1 MSLATIPLLNI
12 IPNNIMTEDKSK
24 KSLQDTFLND
34 LRKNKTNVS
43 VFMVN
48 GIKLDGVITS
58 FDQFSI
64 MLGGKVDQL
73 VYKQKIST
81 IVPAGHTHAHSHAP
95 RHKERDSE

>member
-1 MSLATIPLLNI
+1 MSD
-12 IPNNIMTEDKSK
+12 DKNK
-24 KSLQDTFLND
+24 KPLQDSFLND

-48 GIKLDGVITS
+48 GIKLDGHITS

-73 VYKQKIST
+73 IYKQKIST
-81 IVPAGHTHAHSHAP
+81 IVPAGAGHVRKHKEHKEH
-95 RHKERDSE
+95 REHKER